1 MPQMT
6 DKMNKHA
13 LSSEQTKE
21 KLIQAGVRLFALS
34 GVSGVRTRQLAEEAG
49 VNQSAIPYHMGG
61 KSGVYAAVIRK
72 ITDDLAAVTD
82 VSGIDAATAALMVQ
96 AHPGKTA
103 LKTVLTSMVTGLCRA
118 LLSPERALYAT
129 LILREQLEQT
139 ENYNV
144 IYQSF
149 IEPFHEQLTRLVQ
162 LADVQADTKTAI
174 IRAHALIGQILGF
187 VVAQKAYLRRS
198 EETSVSEGSL
208 TAITGQI
215 VLLSCRAL
223 GLDQE

>member
-1 MPQMT
+1 ME
-6 DKMNKHA
+6 KMNKHT
-13 LSSEQTKE
+13 LSSEQTRE
-21 KLIQAGVRLFALS
+21 KLIQTGIRLFALS

-72 ITDDLAAVTD
+72 IADDLAAVTN
-82 VSGIDAATAALMVQ
+82 VTGIDAVTEALTTQ
-96 AHPGKTA
+96 RLPGKTE
-103 LKTVLTSMVTGLCRA
+103 LKTILTSMITGLCRA
-118 LLSPERALYAT
+118 LLSPEYALYAT

-139 ENYNV
+139 ENYDV

-149 IEPFHEQLTRLVQ
+149 IEPFHKRLSGLVQ
-162 LADVQADTKTAI
+162 LADPQADTKTAI

-187 VVAQKAYLRRS
+187 VVARKAYLRRC
-198 EETSVSEGSL
+198 ETDSVSGEDDR
-208 TAITGQI
+208 TEITGQI

-223 GLDQE
+223 GLDEL